1 MAFVLIHYIC
11 GMHENTNNTSF
22 PLEELT
28 AFRRRLHSMAELS
41 GEEKNSSKAILSHL
55 KKYKPDLLLSKIG
68 GFGLAAVYKGQ
79 QAGPRLLFRADM
91 DALPIEEINELEY
104 KSQNKAVS
112 HKCGHDGHSTILIG
126 LASLLHKNPPAK
138 GEVVLLFQ
146 PAEETGMGA
155 NLVIADAKFKQIKPD
170 FAFALH
176 NLPGFEKGR
185 IIWRN
190 STFAAA
196 SVGLQ
201 LELTGRTA
209 HASQPETGI
218 SPAVALAEI
227 ILAFQA
233 LNATHPD
240 DDHFAGL
247 TITHAQLGEKAVG
260 TAPGRALI
268 WATLRSYQD
277 TLLARLQERC
287 VTIAQNFAA
296 ISKLKLVIE
305 WQEPFA
311 ACVNTGELNNY
322 VVQAAC
328 KLNYAIE
335 EKQNPFR
342 WSEDFGHFGSETK
355 TCLFGIGAGKD
366 QPALHNPDYDFPDEL
381 IMQGAQFFNAI
392 RKQIS
397 G

>member
-1 MAFVLIHYIC
+1 MQVKTD
-11 GMHENTNNTSF
+11 NPSF
-22 PLEELT
+22 RIEELI
-28 AFRRRLHSMAELS
+28 AFRRHLHSIAELS
-41 GEEKNSSKAILSHL
+41 GEEKHTSKAILSQL
-55 KKYKPDLLLSKIG
+55 EKYKPDQLITKIG
-68 GFGLAAVYKGQ
+68 GYGLAGIFKGKQ
-79 QAGPRLLFRADM
+79 TGPRLLFRADM
-91 DALPIEEINELEY
+91 DALPIEEINELDY

-112 HKCGHDGHSTILIG
+112 HKCGHDGHSAILMG
-126 LASLLHKNPPAK
+126 LAALLQQNPPEK

-146 PAEETGMGA
+146 PAEETGQGA
-155 NLVIADAKFKQIKPD
+155 NRVICDEKFQQIKPD

-176 NLPGFEKGR
+176 NLPGFEKGQ

-190 STFAAA
+190 GTFAAA

-218 SPAVALAEI
+218 SPAVAMAEI
-227 ILAFQA
+227 IQAFHA
-233 LNATHPD
+233 LNISGPD

-247 TITHAQLGEKAVG
+247 TITHAQLGERAVG
-260 TAPGRALI
+260 TAPGRAVI

-277 TLLARLQERC
+277 GLLANLQEKC
-287 VTIAQNFAA
+287 VNIAHDCARKN
-296 ISKLKLVIE
+296 KLKIAID

-311 ACVNTGELNNY
+311 ATVNTEDLNTHLLK
-322 VVQAAC
+322 AAR
-328 KLNYAIE
+328 KLNYSLE

-355 TCLFGIGAGKD
+355 TCLFGLGAGKD

-381 IMQGAQFFNAI
+381 VMLGAQLFNAI
-392 RKQIS
+392 RKQIT